1 MPNPLTIL
9 HPEDIRTTWD
19 LVSVPGYTVELRM
32 LRPGGPPA
40 IGRFTKPEPFVR
52 VVTMA
57 DARTDVSGIYVTL
70 NPVSSD
76 ALWHG
81 PLNTVRVGGSAAHD
95 TDIVYR
101 RWLLVDCDPVRPTK
115 TNATESER
123 TAAFN
128 KAGDIGKSLRA
139 LGWPEPVQ
147 AASGNGAHLLYRLA
161 DWPNDKPTTERV
173 QWMLKTLANHFTDV
187 AVDVDVSVF
196 NASRISK
203 VYGTVP
209 KKGTPSD
216 ERPWWPALIV
226 HRPDP
231 IVSMDFKMS
240 QWISTWAVAGSPKS
254 ATNSRH
260 YATRAAWTKDLNS
273 VCNQLAQWGLDILAE
288 PSLMSEGRTKIP
300 VTCPWESSH
309 STSSGPTESTVIWFP
324 DGTLGYS
331 CLHAHCVGRQWRDV
345 RRAIAPQSLH
355 LGGDSFGKTK

>member
-70 NPVSSD
+70 NPVSPE

-81 PLNTVRVGGSAAHD
+81 PLNTVRTGGAAAHD
-95 TDIVYR
+95 TDIAFR

-115 TNATESER
+115 TNATDGER
-123 TAAFN
+123 AAAFG
-128 KAGDIGKSLRA
+128 KAGDIGKALRA

-147 AASGNGAHLLYRLA
+147 AVSGNGAHLLYRLA

-173 QWMLKTLANHFTDV
+173 QWMLKALANRFTDV
-187 AVDVDVSVF
+187 AVDVDISVF

-226 HRPDP
+226 HRPDVLVP
-231 IVSMDFKMS
+231 LDDEG
-240 QWISTWAVAGSPKS
+240 WRRLSTWAVDAVHKTYAPR
-254 ATNSRH
+254 RH
-260 YATRAAWTKDLNS
+260 GAQAEWTKDLNTF
-273 VCNQLAQWGLDILAE
+273 CNQLAAWGLDILAE
-288 PSLMSEGRTKIP
+288 PALMPDGRTKIL
-300 VTCPWESSH
+300 VTCPWESGH
-309 STSSGPTESTVIWFP
+309 TTTSGPSESAVLWQA

-331 CLHAHCVGRQWRDV
+331 CLHAHCTGRQWHDV
-345 RRAIAPQSLH
+345 RRVIDPH
-355 LGGDSFGKTK
+355 FTTKSRR